1 MARPKSF
8 DREDVLGKAM
18 DTFWER
24 GYEAT
29 SIQDLVESMGINR
42 GSLYDTFGDK
52 RGLFQAAIAFYD
64 DKVVRKAI
72 AHLEAPGAS
81 KQAIVEHF
89 QQLAALEDADCRGC
103 LITNAA
109 VEMGIRD
116 PDLHR
121 QIAANLQ
128 RVEDAFF
135 KALTRS
141 QDKGEVAADVD
152 TRSLARYFTCV
163 MQGLRVMSRLRPDPV
178 VLQSVVTVA
187 LSTLQAPEE

>member
-1 MARPKSF
+1 
-8 DREDVLGKAM
+8 
-18 DTFWER
+18 
-24 GYEAT
+24 
-29 SIQDLVESMGINR
+29 INR

-89 QQLAALEDADCRGC
+89 LRLADLEDADCRGC
-103 LITNAA
+103 LVTNAA

-128 RVEDAFF
+128 RIEDAFF
-135 KALTRS
+135 KALTRA

-163 MQGLRVMSRLRPDPV
+163 MQGVRVMSRLRPDPL
-178 VLQSVVTVA
+178 VLQSIVTVA
-187 LSTLQAPEE
+187 LSTLQAPEA